1 MTERPRAVV
10 DTNLVLSALVFA
22 RGKTFE
28 LRTSWQA
35 GRFDPLVS
43 RGTTIELLRVLAYP
57 KFQLSEAEREDLLAD
72 CLPCCTIVR
81 MPPKLPAVPSC
92 RDPFDVP
99 FLELAIAG
107 DADYLVTGD
116 KDLLSLA
123 KRFPVAIVTLETF
136 LTRLAAD
143 G

>member
-10 DTNLVLSALVFA
+10 DTNLVVSALVFA
-22 RGKTFE
+22 SGKTFE
-28 LRTSWQA
+28 LRTGWQA

-43 RGTTIELLRVLAYP
+43 RNTVTELLRVLAYP

-72 CLPCCTIVR
+72 YLPYCTTVR
-81 MPPKLPAVPSC
+81 MPSNLPAVPAC
-92 RDPFDVP
+92 RDPFDVR

-116 KDLLSLA
+116 RDLPSLA
-123 KRFPVAIVTLETF
+123 KRFPVAIVTVKTF
-136 LTRLAAD
+136 LTLLAPE